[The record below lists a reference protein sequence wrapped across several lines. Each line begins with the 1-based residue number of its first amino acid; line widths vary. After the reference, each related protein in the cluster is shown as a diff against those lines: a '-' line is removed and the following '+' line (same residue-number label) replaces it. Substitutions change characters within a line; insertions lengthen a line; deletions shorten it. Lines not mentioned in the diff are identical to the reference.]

1 MTPWPRFWRAV
12 AAVFDQ
18 RWARGETQRSQMDSN
33 GRHLADFCLALQPCP
48 RPLPLFFPFFFELG
62 LPAARRTHDP
72 IGKNHMILHVCIFS
86 PCSLS
91 ITSLFKFSSHFGYFT
106 IPFRTYLPPL
116 GFRGPPRSRFGK
128 DAHGIL
134 IHIASGAAKACFFRP
149 RGRGFS
155 DPWPRFLVSL
165 APKSLFGTSFGIPF
179 SSFWL
184 PLAPFWLPF
193 GSHLDLIFSPHFPA
207 AREEQTINPKRQ
219 PQVGGSIS

>member
-86 PCSLS
+86 PCSFS

-116 GFRGPPRSRFGK
+116 VGQR
-128 DAHGIL
+128 
-134 IHIASGAAKACFFRP
+134 ASKITIWKGRARHFDPYRQWSCEGMFF
-149 RGRGFS
+149 S
-155 DPWPRFLVSL
+155 APWPRFFRSV
-165 APKSLFGTSFGIPF
+165 AAVFGQPGAQKLIWDLLWHSF
-179 SSFWL
+179 
-184 PLAPFWLPF
+184 
-193 GSHLDLIFSPHFPA
+193 
-207 AREEQTINPKRQ
+207 
-219 PQVGGSIS
+219 